1 MTHNFY
7 FKNEIVIDTNDYF
20 LVEILTKVYYVITI
34 KKDSIHTI
42 INTLAIDLF
51 FAVTKTLL
59 LHVKFQ

>member
-34 KKDSIHTI
+34 KKDSIYTI